1 MIETDKF
8 HRFTGIKF
16 KRFKAFESFRID
28 LKHFN
33 ILVGPNNCGKSTVLT
48 AFRILASAMRLA
60 NARKPMPNG
69 ELGFSYTVDLS
80 DISIAE
86 ENIFFNYEDDDNA
99 EIEFTL
105 SNNNTLTLHFPAPG
119 SCILTLDAPGGA
131 PRTPSAVKKEFKC
144 KIGFVPILG
153 PVEHHESLYQMEAA
167 RRALFNYRAARNFR
181 NIWYHYPK
189 KFDEFRAILRET
201 WPGMDIEE
209 PKVNTTHEQARLD
222 MFCLENR
229 IPRELFWSG
238 FGFQVWCQMLTHLI
252 QSADSSLF
260 LIDEPDIYLHSEL
273 QRQLLALLRDLGPDI
288 LIATHSTEIIAEAE
302 TSDIVLIDKKAK
314 SSRRLRTPSQL
325 GQVFAALGSTANPI
339 LTQLAKTRKA
349 VFVEGNDFRVI
360 GAFGR
365 KLKKESVSGRHG
377 FAVVQ
382 VGGFNPDRIRSLKEG
397 METTLG
403 SNILAAAILDRDY
416 RTDEECEG
424 IEDKCKEFCEYV
436 KILDRKEIEN
446 FVLVPSAMDRA
457 AVRSVS
463 EQVRRTGK
471 EMEYSS
477 EAGVILNRFAMDQ
490 KSLVEAQF
498 LSNHRKF
505 ARAVMPEVDEA
516 QIYAESLKK
525 FEELWSEEAERYKL
539 IPGKDAVSAVNVH
552 LQEKY
557 GVSVTPVAIIT
568 AMHVDE
574 IPLEVRE
581 LVDELDSFSSL

>member
-1 MIETDKF
+1 M
-8 HRFTGIKF
+8 H
-16 KRFKAFESFRID
+16 
-28 LKHFN
+28 
-33 ILVGPNNCGKSTVLT
+33 
-48 AFRILASAMRLA
+48 
-60 NARKPMPNG
+60 NG
-69 ELGFSYTVDLS
+69 ELGFGYIVDLS

-86 ENIFFNYEDDDNA
+86 ENIFFNYEDDNNA
-99 EIEFTL
+99 EIKFTL
-105 SNNNTLTLHFPAPG
+105 SNNNTLTLHFPAPR
-119 SCILTLDAPGGA
+119 SCILTLDTPRGA
-131 PRTPSAVKKEFKC
+131 PRTPSVVRKEFKC
-144 KIGFVPILG
+144 RIGFVPILG
-153 PVEHHESLYQMEAA
+153 PVEHHEPLYQMEAA

-181 NIWYHYPK
+181 NIWYHYPE
-189 KFDEFRAILRET
+189 KFDEFRAVLRET

-209 PKVNTTHEQARLD
+209 PEVNTTYEQARLY

-229 IPRELFWSG
+229 VSRELFWSG

-273 QRQLLALLRDLGPDI
+273 QRQLLVLLRDLGPDI

-302 TSDIVLIDKKAK
+302 TSDIVLINKKVK

-360 GAFGR
+360 GAFAR

-377 FAVVQ
+377 FAVVP
-382 VGGFNPDRIRSLKEG
+382 VGGFNPDRIKSVKTG

-416 RTDEECEG
+416 RTDKECEG
-424 IEDKCKEFCEYV
+424 IEGKCEEFCEYV

-457 AVRSVS
+457 AARSVS

-477 EAGVILNRFAMDQ
+477 EAEIILNRFAMDQ

-525 FEELWSEEAERYKL
+525 FEELWSEEIERYKL
-539 IPGKDAVSAVNVH
+539 IPGKEAVSAFNIH

-557 GVSVTPVAIIT
+557 GVSITPVAIIA
-568 AMHVDE
+568 AMRVDE
-574 IPLEVRE
+574 IPLEMRE
-581 LVDELDSFSSL
+581 LVDKLDSFSSLRKSSR